1 MAANTS
7 SVPRLRAVARLSG
20 ARSSWYSS
28 RVPAASVQS
37 TFSRQVLEQ
46 VDALYAFAYRLSR
59 SGPEA
64 EDLVQE
70 TFTRA
75 LAAMQ
80 QFHPNSNLRAWL
92 FTILRNTFVDARRRA
107 RRAPLQDDAALE
119 NASDADSD
127 LLRGDLELERMRRIV
142 GEDIEAALQRLSDD
156 ARTVV
161 LLDLEGFT
169 EAEIAGVMGCAAG
182 TVKSRLARARA
193 TLRSQLAEYGK

>member
-1 MAANTS
+1 M
-7 SVPRLRAVARLSG
+7 PRLQALARLSG
-20 ARSSWYSS
+20 ARSSWYAN
-28 RVPAASVQS
+28 RVTTASVQS

-92 FTILRNTFVDARRRA
+92 FTILRNTFVDGRRRA
-107 RRAPLQDDAALE
+107 HRAPLQDDAALE

-127 LLRGDLELERMRRIV
+127 LLRGDLELDRMRRIV

-193 TLRSQLAEYGK
+193 ALRSQLAEYGK

>member
-1 MAANTS
+1 M
-7 SVPRLRAVARLSG
+7 
-20 ARSSWYSS
+20 
-28 RVPAASVQS
+28 
-37 TFSRQVLEQ
+37 LEQ

-59 SGPEA
+59 SGAEA

-75 LAAMQ
+75 LAATQ
-80 QFHPNSNLRAWL
+80 QFNPSSNLRAWL
-92 FTILRNTFVDARRRA
+92 FTILRNAFIDARRRA
-107 RRAPLQDDAALE
+107 RRAPLPDESAIE
-119 NASDADSD
+119 GASDPNLE
-127 LLRGDLELERMRRIV
+127 LLRGDLELDRMRRLV
-142 GEDIEAALQRLSDD
+142 GEDIEAALQQLSDD

-193 TLRSQLAEYGK
+193 ALRSKLAEYGK